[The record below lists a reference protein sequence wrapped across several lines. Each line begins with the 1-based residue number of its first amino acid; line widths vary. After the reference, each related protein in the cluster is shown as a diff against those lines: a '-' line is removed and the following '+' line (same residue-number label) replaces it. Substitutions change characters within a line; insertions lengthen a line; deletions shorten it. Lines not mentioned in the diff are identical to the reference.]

1 MASFQYAGL
10 WGPATILNN
19 QGLPV
24 TNTPVTVYV
33 QGTTTTATLY
43 TDETMANTAPNPVT
57 TDQYGN
63 MFFFAAPGYYT
74 LSFTVGGVVT
84 SYNTTVNP
92 WYQDI
97 QNILNQQAT
106 DVNNITTL
114 QSQLNTTN
122 GNVISLQNQLNTVV
136 NSLGYVVNVG
146 TPGIDIAAGTT
157 TNNVISGTVNYAG
170 WYFVG
175 IQFVWGTT
183 SSSSSQFTEVSA
195 YVYGPGVDGYGIG
208 GGSHYTNNAVGGVQ
222 WPLYANAPVYF
233 NGNGQVSIS
242 ISTAGSGI
250 SIGPGA
256 GWIVP
261 ITAQE

>member
-10 WGPATILNN
+10 WGPATILNT

-33 QGTTTTATLY
+33 QGTTTSATLY

-92 WYQDI
+92 WYEDI

-106 DVNNITTL
+106 DVSNISSL
-114 QSQLNTTN
+114 QSGLNTTN
-122 GNVISLQNQLNTVV
+122 GNVSSLQNQLNTVV
-136 NSLGYVVNVG
+136 NSLGSVYNAS
-146 TPGIDIAAGTT
+146 TPAINISAGTSAT
-157 TNNVISGTVNYAG
+157 LGLGAIDYAG
-170 WYFVG
+170 WYLIG
-175 IQFVWGTT
+175 IQFTWETT
-183 SSSSSQFTEVSA
+183 SGGVFTEVTASA
-195 YVYGPGVDGYGIG
+195 NGPGQSNSSLG
-208 GGSHYTNNAVGGVQ
+208 GGTTYTNNNVGEVQ
-222 WPLYANAPVYF
+222 WPFFVNTPVYF
-233 NGNGQVSIS
+233 NGSGQVGILIGVSGSSIKM
-242 ISTAGSGI
+242 ISGTN
-250 SIGPGA
+250 
-256 GWIVP
+256 WIIP
-261 ITAQE
+261 LTPQE

>member
-92 WYQDI
+92 WYEDI
-97 QNILNQQAT
+97 QNILNQQAV
-106 DVNNITTL
+106 DVNNITSL

-122 GNVISLQNQLNTVV
+122 GNVISLQNQLNSVV
-136 NSLGYVVNVG
+136 NSLGYVINVG
-146 TPGIDIAAGTT
+146 VSGINIPSGGTAD
-157 TNNVISGTVNYAG
+157 NVITGTVNYAG

-175 IQFVWGTT
+175 IQCLWETT
-183 SSSSSQFTEVSA
+183 SGSTFTEVSA
-195 YVYGPGVDGYGIG
+195 FVYGPGVDGYGIG
-208 GGSHYTNNAVGGVQ
+208 GGSHYTGNIVGGVQ
-222 WPLYANAPVYF
+222 WPLYANAPVCF
-233 NGNGQVSIS
+233 NGSGQVSIS

-250 SIGPGA
+250 SIGTGE

>member
-10 WGPATILNN
+10 WGPATILNT

-33 QGTTTTATLY
+33 QGTTTSATLY

-92 WYQDI
+92 WYEDI

-106 DVNNITTL
+106 DVSNISSL
-114 QSQLNTTN
+114 QSGLNTTN
-122 GNVISLQNQLNTVV
+122 GNVSSLQNQLNTVV
-136 NSLGYVVNVG
+136 NSLGNVYNAG
-146 TPGIDIAAGTT
+146 TPAPSISAGSSAD
-157 TNNVISGTVNYAG
+157 NVISGTINYAG
-170 WYFVG
+170 WYLVG
-175 IQFVWGTT
+175 IQFTWETTSASPFTQVNASASGPGQSNYSLGGGTT
-183 SSSSSQFTEVSA
+183 
-195 YVYGPGVDGYGIG
+195 
-208 GGSHYTNNAVGGVQ
+208 YTNNNVGGVQ
-222 WPLYANAPVYF
+222 WPFFVNTPVYF
-233 NGNGQVSIS
+233 NGS
-242 ISTAGSGI
+242 GSVGI
-250 SIGPGA
+250 SIGVAGSSIKMIGGT
-256 GWIVP
+256 GWIIP
-261 ITAQE
+261 LTPQE